1 MRRGTQSGKNL
12 CIVSPLQG
20 DLAEESA
27 NPMTGGMCVLT
38 ASEMDGLRKI
48 AKGVAA
54 QFGSGCEV
62 VVHEIS
68 DKSTTGSIV
77 AIENG
82 HVTGRRIGDG
92 PSHVVL
98 EQLGKT
104 ADVDRAEDH
113 LCYLAKT
120 PDGKILKCSTVYIR
134 DSQGKVAAL
143 FCINFD
149 ISALSMVNTAI
160 SDVIALKDSEPHEP
174 EHITQNVSDLL
185 DDLIAQSVALVGK
198 PVALMTKDDKV
209 KAIQFL
215 NQNGALLITKSGDKI
230 AKHFG
235 ISKYTLYSYLDVKT
249 GGENHD

>member
-1 MRRGTQSGKNL
+1 M
-12 CIVSPLQG
+12 
-20 DLAEESA
+20 
-27 NPMTGGMCVLT
+27 LT
-38 ASEMDGLRKI
+38 EYELEALRNI

-68 DKSTTGSIV
+68 SESTEHSVV

-82 HVTGRRIGDG
+82 HVTGRHLGDG

-104 ADVDRAEDH
+104 IDTDKAEDH
-113 LCYLAKT
+113 LSYLTRT
-120 PDGKILKCSTVYIR
+120 PDGKLLKSSTVYIR
-134 DSQGKVAAL
+134 DSAGKVAAL

-149 ISALSMVNTAI
+149 ISALSMANSVMQE
-160 SDVIALKDSEPHEP
+160 IATVRDNGEQEP
-174 EHITQNVSDLL
+174 ERICSNVNDLL
-185 DDLIAQSVALVGK
+185 DDLIARSVQLVGK
-198 PVALMTKDDKV
+198 PVGMMTKDDKI

-215 NQNGALLITKSGDKI
+215 NTSGALLITKSGDKI

-235 ISKYTLYSYLDVKT
+235 ISKFTLYSYLDSKQEEKNNVQ
-249 GGENHD
+249 N

>member
-1 MRRGTQSGKNL
+1 MLSEHE
-12 CIVSPLQG
+12 
-20 DLAEESA
+20 LA
-27 NPMTGGMCVLT
+27 
-38 ASEMDGLRKI
+38 GLKKI

-68 DKSTTGSIV
+68 DKSMYNSII

-82 HVTGRRIGDG
+82 HVTGRKVGDG

-104 ADVDRAEDH
+104 IDTESAEDH
-113 LCYLAKT
+113 FCYMTKT
-120 PDGKILKCSTVYIR
+120 PDGKILKSSTVYIR
-134 DSQGKVAAL
+134 DGDGKVAAL

-149 ISALSMVNTAI
+149 ISALTMVDAALGEL
-160 SDVIALKDSEPHEP
+160 VALKDQTQKEP
-174 EHITQNVSDLL
+174 ERITQNVNDLL
-185 DDLIAQSVALVGK
+185 DDLIEQSVAMVGK

-209 KAIQFL
+209 RAIQFL